1 MPGSVSSS
9 VNSQRSA
16 VDFVEAAVE
25 EQRQRPLQALDDLGT
40 IEERGGNR
48 GLAIGTGDS
57 EEFPVAEQLL
67 HTAGGDAETGG
78 DIWNR

>member
-1 MPGSVSSS
+1 M
-9 VNSQRSA
+9 NSQRSA
-16 VDFVEAAVE
+16 STSLNPQSKSSVSVPV
-25 EQRQRPLQALDDLGT
+25 QALDDLGT
-40 IEERGGNR
+40 VEERGGDR
-48 GLAIGTGDS
+48 DRAIGTGDS